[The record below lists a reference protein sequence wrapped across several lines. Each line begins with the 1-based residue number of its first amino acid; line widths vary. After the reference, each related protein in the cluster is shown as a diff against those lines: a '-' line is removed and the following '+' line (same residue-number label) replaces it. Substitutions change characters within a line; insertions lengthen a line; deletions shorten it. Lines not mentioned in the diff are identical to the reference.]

1 MSLHTG
7 EPVLGEEGYVGIDV
21 HRARGSALQ
30 GTAAKSCSPRRP
42 PRWCRAVCP
51 TASARWSSA
60 SVHLT
65 DIDIP
70 ERVYQLTIDGL
81 QSEFPPLR
89 TKQGEPLDLGES
101 IEQRVEQYV
110 RQSIEEAFA
119 GAGRTRSARPTAEG
133 AEDDPAGGLGRAQPR
148 AARPCRGRRDPAR
161 TRSVLGRN
169 GAAPPDPAK
178 GQREHALHAL

>member
-1 MSLHTG
+1 MLSATTAALVSSGLPDGVG
-7 EPVLGEEGYVGIDV
+7 EVELGE
-21 HRARGSALQ
+21 
-30 GTAAKSCSPRRP
+30 
-42 PRWCRAVCP
+42 
-51 TASARWSSA
+51 
-60 SVHLT
+60 VHLT

-119 GAGRTRSARPTAEG
+119 GAGAARGPLAPPPKVPKTTRLAAWG
-133 AEDDPAGGLGRAQPR
+133 ALNLVLLGLAVVVVILLVR
-148 AARPCRGRRDPAR
+148 AAF
-161 TRSVLGRN
+161 
-169 GAAPPDPAK
+169 
-178 GQREHALHAL
+178 